1 MVILS
6 DLQDQKQEDNFGWP
20 LSTSQNHA
28 KVNLVGEG
36 FLVLSDPCEMCFL
49 YS

>member
-1 MVILS
+1 MGGEGKTLKKEVG
-6 DLQDQKQEDNFGWP
+6 KKK
-20 LSTSQNHA
+20 NHA